1 MIDTYQPHGST
12 FHSTPFLNLPAYILI
27 FLVLLLQPLK
37 IQAQGTGLVLSG
49 GGASGISH
57 IGVLKAL
64 EENGVPIDYICGSSF
79 GGLVAGFY
87 AAGYSPL
94 QIQQMVLHKDFLLI
108 TKGEIPQKDE
118 FRYWRKSDDASWFTL
133 KYNFSNNYLQNLPT
147 NVINSLSIDFL
158 LMERLSGVSNLVRGN
173 FDSLLVPFRC
183 TASDIE
189 HKKSIVLRSGDMA
202 SAIRAGMAYPFYLR
216 PLTIDSALLFDGG
229 LYNNFPSDVMLQEFN
244 PDIIIGSN
252 VAEKNLPPDDENIY
266 LQLRNLLMTPSDFSP
281 KCDNGIII
289 EPWKDGSTFNF
300 EAAQR
305 LIDSGYSATMR
316 QMPEIL
322 KRVNGR
328 QDTANLRLKRQKF
341 LPYHNPQTFVFTGL
355 DVHGFNT
362 KQNKFIRQSIYFDEE
377 PFNLNELRKRF
388 FRLSANDKIRF
399 IYPKAIADKEG
410 SHILELSGKKEK
422 PFYIDVGAIIS
433 NRPISEGF
441 LSLQYNYLGRI
452 GFSAYVN
459 GYIGKLYSGSF
470 SKFRFDIPGR
480 LPFYLEPSFTWS
492 RWDYFNSSVLFYD
505 LKTPPYLIQEDR
517 FAEVKAGVPLGNAT
531 EVDVAGGFTEWKNQY
546 YASDQFTKADTAD
559 VTYFDYWYVQTNYRL
574 NSLNRKMYATDG
586 GLVNFR
592 ARYFQGR
599 ESYYPGNTSLDTTSF
614 QNTLRAPWFQLK
626 LTVDRYIRTFKALK
640 LGVFGEAVYS
650 SQDFFSNYQ
659 STILSA
665 PAFNPTPESQTFFMD
680 RYRAHDYLAAG
691 FKIIT
696 TPVKNL
702 DFRMEAYIF
711 QPIRSIVKTSDGKA
725 AYSDPFFY
733 RYLSGLAALVYNSP
747 VGPIS
752 ISANYYEQ
760 PENPFTFFFH
770 IGYIIFNRKS
780 ID

>member
-1 MIDTYQPHGST
+1 M
-12 FHSTPFLNLPAYILI
+12 
-27 FLVLLLQPLK
+27 
-37 IQAQGTGLVLSG
+37 LSG

-64 EENGVPIDYICGSSF
+64 EEYGVPIDYICGSSF
-79 GGLVAGFY
+79 GGMVAGFY
-87 AAGYSPL
+87 AAGYSPD
-94 QIQQMVLHKDFLLI
+94 QIREMVLHKDFLQI
-108 TKGEIPQKDE
+108 TRGEIPQKDD
-118 FRYWRKSDDASWFTL
+118 FRYWRRSDDASWFTL

-147 NVINSLSIDFL
+147 NVINSLPIDYL
-158 LMERLSGVSNLVRGN
+158 LMERLSAVSIYAKGN
-173 FDSLLVPFRC
+173 FDSLMIPFRC

-189 HKKSIVLRSGDMA
+189 HKKSVVLRQGDLA

-216 PLTIDSALLFDGG
+216 PITIDSALLFDGG
-229 LYNNFPSDVMLQEFN
+229 LYNNFPSDVLLKEFN

-252 VAEKNLPPDDENIY
+252 VAEKNIPPDEENIY
-266 LQLRNLLMTPSDFSP
+266 LQLRNLLMIPSDFSA
-281 KCDNGIII
+281 KCENGIII
-289 EPWKDGSTFNF
+289 EPWKDGGTFNF
-300 EAAQR
+300 EAASR
-305 LIDSGYSATMR
+305 LIDSGYAATVR

-322 KRVNGR
+322 QRINRR
-328 QDTANLRLKRQKF
+328 QDSSLLNQKRRRF
-341 LPYHNPQTFVFTGL
+341 AAYHKAPALVFDSL
-355 DVHGFNT
+355 DIKGFNS
-362 KQNKFIRQSIYFDEE
+362 KQERFISRSIFFANKSFTLD
-377 PFNLNELRKRF
+377 ELRRRF

-399 IYPKAIADKEG
+399 IYPMAKENTNG
-410 SHILELSGKKEK
+410 QTVLELSGKQEK

-452 GFSAYVN
+452 GFSAYAN

-480 LPFYLEPSFTWS
+480 LPYYIEPSFTWS

-517 FAEVKAGVPLGNAT
+517 FAELKAGVPLGNST
-531 EVDVAGGFTEWKNQY
+531 EADVSGGFTEWKNQY
-546 YASDQFTKADTAD
+546 YSNSAFTKADTAD
-559 VTYFDYWYVQTNYRL
+559 VTYFDYWYVQANYRV
-574 NSLNRKMYATDG
+574 NSLNRKMYATEG

-592 ARYFQGR
+592 TRYLQGR
-599 ESYYPGNTSLDTTSF
+599 ESYYPGNTSLDTNSF
-614 QNTLRAPWFQLK
+614 QNEMRSPWIQFK
-626 LTVDRYIRTFKALK
+626 LTLDRYIRTSKALK
-640 LGVFGEAVYS
+640 FGLFGEGVYS
-650 SQDFFSNYQ
+650 TQGFFSNYE

-691 FKIIT
+691 VKVVT

-702 DFRMEAYIF
+702 DFRLEAYIF
-711 QPIRSIVKTSDGKA
+711 QPIRSIVETSDGKA